1 MYRRNDRKDWREFDM
16 KRNMQS
22 HRSVLLL
29 ILGVVL
35 CGLAI
40 ISIEMFLT
48 QRGIRGER
56 HDPSDGQEVLKRHV
70 VMYSSLQELQLETL
84 KKAFESRYP
93 DIQLDYYCAGTGK
106 ILTKVSTERQQGGIQ
121 ADLLWIGDPDSY
133 ISFLDADLLVP
144 YSSPHAR
151 DIPSAFSFS
160 DPRLTTAR
168 LIVMG
173 FAYNTRLINGDALP
187 ASWEDLP
194 KISGVVFADPT
205 SSGTMLYT
213 LRTLCRNPKYGK
225 EFWKA
230 LATSGAE
237 VCSGSAATGY
247 QVGAG
252 NYQVGI
258 VPDYVA
264 AMVRNMGLPVGF
276 VYPDDLVVIPSPIA
290 LFRDSPN
297 PDEGRMLFD
306 FILSDE
312 GQRVLASV
320 DIIPARGNLA
330 AAINSFVESEA
341 SNSQEDRQKLLE
353 WFDMLFIR

>member
-1 MYRRNDRKDWREFDM
+1 
-16 KRNMQS
+16 
-22 HRSVLLL
+22 
-29 ILGVVL
+29 
-35 CGLAI
+35 
-40 ISIEMFLT
+40 
-48 QRGIRGER
+48 
-56 HDPSDGQEVLKRHV
+56 
-70 VMYSSLQELQLETL
+70 
-84 KKAFESRYP
+84 
-93 DIQLDYYCAGTGK
+93 
-106 ILTKVSTERQQGGIQ
+106 
-121 ADLLWIGDPDSY
+121 
-133 ISFLDADLLVP
+133 
-144 YSSPHAR
+144 
-151 DIPSAFSFS
+151 
-160 DPRLTTAR
+160 
-168 LIVMG
+168 
-173 FAYNTRLINGDALP
+173 
-187 ASWEDLP
+187 
-194 KISGVVFADPT
+194 
-205 SSGTMLYT
+205 MLYT

-320 DIIPARGNLA
+320 DIISARGNLS